1 MLNEKHPL
9 RHGDEV
15 MSDEE
20 LAKFLT
26 QEEVKGKLFKC
37 FMIF

>member
-1 MLNEKHPL
+1 MRDKGDKYEAL

-15 MSDEE
+15 MSDDE

-26 QEEVKGKLFKC
+26 QEEVKMKTF
-37 FMIF
+37 F

>member
-26 QEEVKGKLFKC
+26 QEEVKLKSIIC
-37 FMIF
+37 N